1 MSKIDSF
8 ARLLCVFVVPAP
20 KRKST
25 AMRVLVILL
34 VTASAAFAGELRCPT
49 QQQIPN
55 TPFSVD
61 SREWTLQPDLGLR
74 YVTVVHGDGVRGH
87 SSVSCGRGIGEYFTA
102 TRGKNC
108 RFVKDQKSKIE
119 TQTFSHSHVEKC
131 EIPNI
136 PPPGITNSP
145 GTSGWIHNTND
156 SYCVVV
162 CDD

>member
-1 MSKIDSF
+1 M
-8 ARLLCVFVVPAP
+8 
-20 KRKST
+20 
-25 AMRVLVILL
+25 AMRALVILL
-34 VTASAAFAGELRCPT
+34 VTATSATAGELRCPT

-55 TPFSVD
+55 TSFSID
-61 SREWTLQPDLGLR
+61 SRTWKFQPELGLR
-74 YVTVVHGDGVRGH
+74 YVTVFHGDEVRGY
-87 SSVSCGRGIGEYFTA
+87 SSVSCGRGTGEYFTS

-108 RFVKDQKSKIE
+108 RFVKDHNSKIE
-119 TQTFSHSHVEKC
+119 TQSFDHGRREKC

-136 PPPGITNSP
+136 PPLGITNSP

>member
-1 MSKIDSF
+1 MPKIGSF
-8 ARLLCVFVVPAP
+8 ARLFVVLAP

-25 AMRVLVILL
+25 AMRALAILI
-34 VTASAAFAGELRCPT
+34 VTTSAAFAGELRCPT

-61 SREWTLQPDLGLR
+61 SRTWTFRPSTGLR
-74 YVTVVHGDGVRGH
+74 YVMVEYGDGARGQ
-87 SSVSCGRGIGEYFTA
+87 SSVSCGRGIGEYFTS
-102 TRGKNC
+102 TREKNC

-119 TQTFSHSHVEKC
+119 TRSFSHSVIEKC